1 MTHHYVLIKIKSLSS
16 LAGKKSLSSL
26 AGNASGSYILRKTGV
41 VNETGTKPMLKN
53 GSRSLY

>member
-1 MTHHYVLIKIKSLSS
+1 MTHHYVLIKI
-16 LAGKKSLSSL
+16 KSLSSL

-53 GSRSLY
+53 GSQPLY